1 MSENF
6 ILQDIQDRVMMIT
19 MNRPEAHNALSR
31 DLMSQLKQ
39 ALNQAE
45 SDANIG
51 AIVLLGTE
59 KAFAAG
65 ADIREMKDLSF
76 AQIYSNDFIALWEH
90 IAKIRKPIIAAVSG
104 YALGGG
110 CELAMMCDIILAAE
124 TAQFGQP
131 EITLGTIPGAGG
143 TQRLTRLI
151 GKTKAMEMC
160 LTGRLMGAEEA
171 EQCGLVTRVV
181 PTANLREQALILA
194 KKIASFSQ
202 PVVQMAKEAVRASEN
217 LPLDQGIR
225 FERRLFHS
233 TFALNDRQEGMAAF
247 LDKRKA
253 IFKHE

>member
-6 ILQDIQDRVMMIT
+6 ILQDIQDRVAVIT
-19 MNRPEAHNALSR
+19 MNRPEALNALSR
-31 DLMSQLKQ
+31 ELMSQLKQ

-45 SDANIG
+45 SDSNIG
-51 AIVLLGTE
+51 AIVLGGTE

-90 IAKIRKPIIAAVSG
+90 IAKLRKPIIAAVSG

-110 CELAMMCDIILAAE
+110 CELAMMCDIILAAD

-151 GKTKAMEMC
+151 GKMKSMEMC
-160 LTGRLMGAEEA
+160 LTGRLMDAAEA
-171 EQCGLVTRVV
+171 QQCGLVTRVV
-181 PTANLREQALILA
+181 PTTHLKEEALILA
-194 KKIASFSQ
+194 QKIASFSQ
-202 PVVQMAKEAVRASEN
+202 PVVQMVKEAVRAAEN

-233 TFALNDRQEGMAAF
+233 TFALRDRQEGMAAF